1 MNRQLTFLLW
11 DDDSF
16 NWRWSV
22 GYFDLYRRRSR
33 CKKKRDQCL
42 LIRLLPLISLGRSL
56 IYKIMRFLMQLKLF
70 GTVPRIFK
78 NRRLKSECIDTTAS
92 DNYQL
97 TRHSLVIPFKFSFRR
112 MASFCR
118 GLRMKIVLIRYCL
131 FFVTNQK

>member
-33 CKKKRDQCL
+33 CKNARSVFAHQVVAVNFTRKIYHLQDYAV
-42 LIRLLPLISLGRSL
+42 SL
-56 IYKIMRFLMQLKLF
+56 QLKLF

-78 NRRLKSECIDTTAS
+78 NRRLKDECIDTTAS
-92 DNYQL
+92 DNY
-97 TRHSLVIPFKFSFRR
+97 
-112 MASFCR
+112 
-118 GLRMKIVLIRYCL
+118 
-131 FFVTNQK
+131 